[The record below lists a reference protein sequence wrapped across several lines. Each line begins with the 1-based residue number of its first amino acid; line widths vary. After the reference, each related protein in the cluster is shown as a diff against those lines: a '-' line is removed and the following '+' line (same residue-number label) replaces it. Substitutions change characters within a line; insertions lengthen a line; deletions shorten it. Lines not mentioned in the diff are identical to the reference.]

1 MRRLLITEEDRR
13 HILGLY
19 GIIKEDIDPSSGGT
33 VTFANRYKAG
43 YYTTNALDLSTNK
56 TIKNKLDTE
65 LVKVTEFVKKYP
77 NSIVSVKFTSQES
90 SLPNTD
96 NEKAG
101 YFKKPDNRLDVGE
114 LSGARKEYI
123 NQYIQSY
130 FKSLKDQG
138 IIKSEVQIPP
148 VEYVFK
154 PPVKKF
160 MDTKTTTPWC
170 IKGDL
175 QIPKNDTQG
184 YACTGASYKVNGSTA
199 NNWYS
204 QKQGIYKTHF
214 DQFYAE
220 QNSSIEITVK
230 LVTPTSSP
238 TTTTTTTVKTT
249 NDYSKCATGLN
260 VRVYVETHECQN
272 AEFFIFAN
280 DLLLYN
286 SQGGMTA
293 NLNNANASRG
303 IPRTD
308 SEPLFEPEYL
318 NPGYGYLKNGDD
330 TVRNY
335 GYGRIREDG
344 NLKGSRS
351 DTFKITKEQSLKLL
365 DAAKGKIS
373 LWMIATTSTAHKD
386 IPKVRITKEDGTVIY
401 DKAPKIVQGKLLTL
415 DGCTLKVVEGTDAS
429 VPDVTGYVNLI
440 RQERMN
446 MQSQAENA
454 DMAKKGTKKQQKKKQ
469 ATLDSKGVILER
481 ASDLVTQMTTFLN
494 YLKPAL
500 EKTAPPPGSTNMAN
514 TGSPEIQAE
523 INKYYNTFYNSLSY
537 SGTPESPV
545 PQLGRD
551 NDGEYIN
558 KTVRT
563 DDLFGDIRMYMDQFY
578 TGFDAVYKNSEG
590 VISPTGIR
598 DISSKGVDR
607 GLRGSKILSNIKKL
621 TQYTI

>member
-19 GIIKEDIDPSSGGT
+19 GLIKEDIDPNSGGT
-33 VTFANRYKAG
+33 VTFTNKYKAG
-43 YYTTNALDLSTNK
+43 YYTTNALDLATNK
-56 TIKNKLDTE
+56 TIKAKLDAE

-101 YFKKPDNRLDVGE
+101 YFKKPDNRLNVGE
-114 LSGARKEYI
+114 LSNARKEYI

-160 MDTKTTTPWC
+160 MDSKTTTPWC
-170 IKGDL
+170 IKGDP
-175 QIPKNDTQG
+175 QIPATDTQG
-184 YACTGASYKVNGSTA
+184 YACTGSGYKVNGSTT
-199 NNWYS
+199 NNWYN
-204 QKQGIYKTHF
+204 QKQGIYKSHF
-214 DQFYAE
+214 DEFYAE

-230 LVTPTSSP
+230 LTTPTTSTS
-238 TTTTTTTVKTT
+238 TTTTTIPENTG
-249 NDYSKCATGLN
+249 DYSKCAAGLTI
-260 VRVYVETHECQN
+260 RVWVKTHQCQN

-280 DLLLYN
+280 NLLLYN

-293 NLNNANASRG
+293 NLNNAENARG
-303 IPRTD
+303 IPRTE
-308 SEPLFEPEYL
+308 SEPVFQPEYL
-318 NPGYGYLKNGDD
+318 NPGYGYLKNGDG
-330 TVRNY
+330 TFGSYSY
-335 GYGRIREDG
+335 GTINESGD
-344 NLKGSRS
+344 LKGSRS

-365 DAAKGKIS
+365 NEAKGKIN
-373 LWMIATTSTAHKD
+373 LWMIATTTTAHKD
-386 IPKVRITKEDGTVIY
+386 IPQVTITKEDGTVIY

-415 DGCTLKVVEGTDAS
+415 DGCTLKVVEGTDET

-440 RQERMN
+440 RQERIN
-446 MQSQAENA
+446 LQSQADIA
-454 DMAKKGTKKQQKKKQ
+454 DAAKSGTKKQQKKKQ
-469 ATLDSKGVILER
+469 ATLDSKGQILER

-500 EKTAPPPGSTNMAN
+500 EKTAPPPGSASMAN
-514 TGSPEIQAE
+514 PGSPEIQAE
-523 INKYYNTFYNSLSY
+523 IDKYYKIFYSGVTY
-537 SGTPESPV
+537 AGTPEAPV
-545 PQLGRD
+545 PQLGQD
-551 NDGEYIN
+551 PDGDYIN
-558 KTVRT
+558 KTVAN
-563 DDLFGDIRMYMDQFY
+563 DALFGDIRMYMDQFY
-578 TGFDAVYKNSEG
+578 EGFNAVYKNDEG

-598 DISSKGVDR
+598 TISSKGVDK
-607 GLRGSKILSNIKKL
+607 GLKGSKILSNLKKL
-621 TQYTI
+621 KQYTL

>member
-1 MRRLLITEEDRR
+1 MRRLLITEEDKK

-19 GIIKEDIDPSSGGT
+19 GLLKEDIDPSSGGT
-33 VTFANRYKAG
+33 VTLANRYKAG

-170 IKGDL
+170 IKGDT
-175 QIPKNDTQG
+175 QIPKTDTQG
-184 YACTGASYKVNGSTA
+184 YACTGSGYKVDGNTT
-199 NNWYS
+199 NNWFN

-214 DQFYAE
+214 DQFYTE

-238 TTTTTTTVKTT
+238 TTTTTTIKTTGDYSECAAGLNIRVWVKT
-249 NDYSKCATGLN
+249 
-260 VRVYVETHECQN
+260 HQCQN

-293 NLNNANASRG
+293 NLNNADNSRG

-308 SEPLFEPEYL
+308 SEPLFGPEYL
-318 NPGYGYLKNGDD
+318 NPGFGYLKNGDG
-330 TVRNY
+330 TIGSY
-335 GYGRIREDG
+335 GYGKIDESGD
-344 NLKGSRS
+344 LKGSRS
-351 DTFKITKEQSLKLL
+351 DTFKLTKEQSLKLL
-365 DAAKGKIS
+365 NAAKGKIS
-373 LWMIATTSTAHKD
+373 LWMIATTTTAHKD
-386 IPKVRITKEDGTVIY
+386 IPQVTITKEDGTVVY
-401 DKAPKIVQGKLLTL
+401 NKAPKIVQGKLLTL
-415 DGCTLKVVEGTDAS
+415 DGCTLQVLEGTDET

-446 MQSQAENA
+446 LQSQAENA
-454 DMAKKGTKKQQKKKQ
+454 DMAKTGNKKQQKKKQ
-469 ATLDSKGVILER
+469 ATLDSKGKILER

-500 EKTAPPPGSTNMAN
+500 EKTTPPPGSASMAN
-514 TGSPEIQAE
+514 PGTPEIQSE
-523 INKYYNTFYNSLSY
+523 IDKYYNIFYSGLTY
-537 SGTPESPV
+537 SGTPESPEL
-545 PQLGRD
+545 QLGKD
-551 NDGEYIN
+551 SEGDYIN
-558 KTVRT
+558 KTVKN

-578 TGFDAVYKNSEG
+578 EGFNAVYANDEG
-590 VISPTGIR
+590 VLSPTGIR
-598 DISSKGVDR
+598 NINSKGVDR

-621 TQYTI
+621 KQYSL